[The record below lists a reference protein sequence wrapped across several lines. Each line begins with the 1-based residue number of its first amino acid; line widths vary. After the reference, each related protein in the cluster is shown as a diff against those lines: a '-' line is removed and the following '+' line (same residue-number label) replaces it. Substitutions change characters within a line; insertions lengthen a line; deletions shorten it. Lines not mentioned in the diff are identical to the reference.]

1 MPVGRGLVKQG
12 TDEYSQGD
20 LEVVPMTLGR
30 GQLQI
35 ALVRLL
41 GYTRRLQVLV
51 PCVFQLRRLFLG
63 ITLQKRFMG
72 KEMGHEFG
80 VGS

>member
-1 MPVGRGLVKQG
+1 MRVGRGLVKQG

-41 GYTRRLQVLV
+41 GYT
-51 PCVFQLRRLFLG
+51 
-63 ITLQKRFMG
+63 
-72 KEMGHEFG
+72 
-80 VGS
+80 